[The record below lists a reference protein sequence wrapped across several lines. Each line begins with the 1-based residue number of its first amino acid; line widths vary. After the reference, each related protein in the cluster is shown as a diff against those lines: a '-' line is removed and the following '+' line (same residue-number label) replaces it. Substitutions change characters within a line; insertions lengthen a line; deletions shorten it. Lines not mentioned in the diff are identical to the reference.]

1 MPDPG
6 VDLIRRIQH
15 GDEAAL
21 ADLMAEH
28 IGLLRVHL
36 IRYVGL
42 ADADDMLQEVWLR
55 VWERAHQWDGRGR
68 PLAWVLAIA
77 TNVALNHLRARR
89 PVLPLSELSGEDDDE
104 VEAPASASDALL
116 PGPEEQALWREKLS
130 RVRAALDSL
139 SPDKQV
145 AVRLVRI
152 EGHTIREAAVMLGV
166 PVGTLKSRLHHAH
179 RQLMEHFEEEND
191 EPL

>member
-1 MPDPG
+1 
-6 VDLIRRIQH
+6 
-15 GDEAAL
+15 
-21 ADLMAEH
+21 
-28 IGLLRVHL
+28 
-36 IRYVGL
+36 
-42 ADADDMLQEVWLR
+42 
-55 VWERAHQWDGRGR
+55 
-68 PLAWVLAIA
+68 VLAIA